1 MRKNSLE
8 REGKD
13 MDRLLKIN
21 GRTYK
26 AAEFDVNFMCELED
40 NNIDLDKINSNMFKL
55 IRMYVALSMG
65 VDVVTAGK
73 ELTEHMK
80 NGGSWEEVS
89 EIMSDMMEESDFFR
103 SKSKNENQTSSTR
116 TSKKKKENDE
126 AKTEVTL

>member
-1 MRKNSLE
+1 
-8 REGKD
+8 

-103 SKSKNENQTSSTR
+103 SKSKNESQTSSTR
-116 TSKKKKENDE
+116 TSKKKKESDE
-126 AKTEVTL
+126 AKTEVTS